1 MKTVSCIICP
11 NSCTIEIDENTLVA
25 SGNKCPRG
33 LEYAKQEITNP
44 QRSVTSTVKTSF
56 KHFPVLPCR
65 TNKSVSK
72 SKMMEV
78 MNEINK
84 VTVNNYL
91 KVGEIIIKNIAG
103 TDADLIATAN
113 VPEIKEY

>member
-11 NSCTIEIDENTLVA
+11 NSCTIEIDEKTLVA

-33 LEYAKQEITNP
+33 LEYAKGEITNP
-44 QRSVTSTVKTSF
+44 KRSVTSTVKTSF

-65 TNKSVSK
+65 TSKAVSK
-72 SKMMEV
+72 SKV
-78 MNEINK
+78 MDVIKEINK

-91 KVGEIIIKNIAG
+91 KVGDIIIKNIAG

-113 VPEIKEY
+113 VPIKEE

>member
-11 NSCTIEIDENTLVA
+11 NSCTIEIDEATLVA

-44 QRSVTSTVKTSF
+44 QRSITSTVKTSF

-65 TNKSVSK
+65 TSKAVSK
-72 SKMMEV
+72 SKMMKV

-84 VTVNNYL
+84 VTVNDNL
-91 KVGEIIIKNIAG
+91 KVGDIIIKNIAG
-103 TDADLIATAN
+103 TDADLIATMN
-113 VPEIKEY
+113 IPVKEK

>member
-1 MKTVSCIICP
+1 MKRVSCIICP
-11 NSCTIEIDENTLVA
+11 NSCTIEIDEKTLVA

-65 TNKSVSK
+65 TSKPVSK
-72 SKMMEV
+72 SKIMDV
-78 MNEINK
+78 MKAINE
-84 VTVNNYL
+84 VTVNTYL
-91 KVGEIIIKNIAG
+91 KVGDVIVSNIANTG
-103 TDADLIATAN
+103 ADLIATAN
-113 VPEIKEY
+113 ISEK

>member
-65 TNKSVSK
+65 TNKAISK
-72 SKMMEV
+72 AKMMEV

-84 VTVNNYL
+84 VIINDYL
-91 KVGEIIIKNIAG
+91 KVGDIIIKNISG

-113 VPEIKEY
+113 IPTKEE

>member
-11 NSCTIEIDENTLVA
+11 NSCTIEIDENTLTA
-25 SGNKCPRG
+25 TGNKCPRG
-33 LEYAKQEITNP
+33 LEYAKLEITNP

-65 TNKSVSK
+65 TSKVVSK
-72 SKMMEV
+72 AKVMEV
-78 MNEINK
+78 MKAINEIEVK
-84 VTVNNYL
+84 DYL
-91 KVGEIIIKNIAG
+91 KVNDIIAKNIAG

-113 VPEIKEY
+113 IPQEDK